1 MFGLLKKHSFAIGAD
16 IGQNSLK
23 LAQLAANGNGLKLTA
38 GSSQDRPNDIKP
50 NSSDWQKWTIETV
63 HLLTSYGGF
72 HSKQVIAS
80 MPADD
85 VFIDHFK
92 MPKADNG
99 KLEDA
104 IFSKIKQKLP
114 FEPLKK
120 NTIIKHILTEQDNVM
135 VIATDRKIIDRH
147 LAIYEKAGLA
157 IKSICVWPIALA
169 NSYAQFF
176 GRRKSDLEAV
186 VMLSCI
192 EQNHSNVLICRHKNP
207 LFAHSVSIGAVQL
220 NDEKVISRFALEL
233 NTCKRQFNMLYRN
246 INIERLIFMISR
258 SVDREVCA
266 SIAKQM
272 EMPAQVGD
280 CLAAVQVPDACNLKI
295 DSGIAEK
302 DQRDPLDRR
311 ESRINWSIAFG
322 LSLS

>member
-1 MFGLLKKHSFAIGAD
+1 MFGLLKKHSYAIGAD

-63 HLLTSYGGF
+63 HLLISYSGF
-72 HSKQVIAS
+72 HGKQVIAS

-99 KLEDA
+99 KQKDA

-114 FEPLKK
+114 FEPLQK
-120 NTIIKHILTEQDNVM
+120 NTMIKYIPTEQDNVM

-169 NSYAQFF
+169 NCYAQFF
-176 GRRKSDLEAV
+176 GRRKSDFEAV
-186 VMLSCI
+186 VMLTCI
-192 EQNHSNVLICRHKNP
+192 EQDLTNVLICRHRNP
-207 LFAHSVSIGAVQL
+207 LFARSVSIGAEQL
-220 NDEKVISRFALEL
+220 NNEKVISRLALEL

-246 INIERLIFMISR
+246 LNTERLIFMASQSI
-258 SVDREVCA
+258 DREVCA

-280 CLAAVQVPDACNLKI
+280 CLAAVQVPDAYNLKI
-295 DSGIAEK
+295 DAESDKK
-302 DQRDPLDRR
+302 DQKDPLDRR
-311 ESRINWSIAFG
+311 ESRINWSVAFG